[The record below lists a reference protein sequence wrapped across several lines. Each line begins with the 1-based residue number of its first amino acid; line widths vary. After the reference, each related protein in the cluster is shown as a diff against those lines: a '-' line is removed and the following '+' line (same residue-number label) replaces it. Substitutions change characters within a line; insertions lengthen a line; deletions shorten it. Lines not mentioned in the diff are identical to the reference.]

1 MLEGWHRRELATSSA
16 CLCTLV
22 SSYSIW
28 VYVKICVHNT
38 WSECHVWHVCLLG
51 PYAEWY
57 LKYANWVCKRVC
69 VCACTRA
76 HCFLPSPCPTHV
88 WARDSP
94 RYLLVSSLSAGLSWS
109 VVQKI
114 ETTLWKYAFSFSFPF
129 IQICTSHTKTTTW
142 QKIMQYDMGNDIGCF

>member
-1 MLEGWHRRELATSSA
+1 MLGGWHRRELASPSA

-38 WSECHVWHVCLLG
+38 WSECHVWHVCLLC

-57 LKYANWVCKRVC
+57 LKYENWVCKRVC
-69 VCACTRA
+69 VCVCTHIA
-76 HCFLPSPCPTHV
+76 FFLALPMYGQEIALAIFPSP
-88 WARDSP
+88 A
-94 RYLLVSSLSAGLSWS
+94 YLMACLEVL
-109 VVQKI
+109 VQKI

-129 IQICTSHTKTTTW
+129 FQICTSHAKTTTW
-142 QKIMQYDMGNDIGCF
+142 QKIMQYDMGNDIGRF